1 MRFDLYPL
9 DEHICKFRVG
19 STNLDITR
27 MRFDETKKSYDPTKK
42 NTILDYAVEI
52 SQLRENDRYVF
63 FFVLFDM
70 LMSLNSSILILL
82 TFI

>member
-63 FFVLFDM
+63 FFCILWHVDE
-70 LMSLNSSILILL
+70 LNSSIFILL

>member
-63 FFVLFDM
+63 FICIVWHVDE
-70 LMSLNSSILILL
+70 LNSSIFILL